1 MGVESKPGS
10 LWFYCTLLC
19 NWSRKSRHS
28 LDQSDA
34 RIKTIAT
41 RSIAFSRAKQ
51 FEFSLANDNV
61 YLCSDWL
68 LGSSFFTALKYYH
81 NNKLTNRISKLLRE
95 YCRIPLNCFSMLS
108 DFSKIFPQNK
118 KTTSSESWGQT
129 RCYQI
134 KEVNPLTPKR
144 NKLLNSPY
152 MITPKSNTKVAR
164 MREIITNY

>member
-34 RIKTIAT
+34 RIK
-41 RSIAFSRAKQ
+41 SIAFSRAKQ

-68 LGSSFFTALKYYH
+68 LGSSFFYTLLKTALKYYH
-81 NNKLTNRISKLLRE
+81 DNKLTNRIFK
-95 YCRIPLNCFSMLS
+95 C
-108 DFSKIFPQNK
+108 
-118 KTTSSESWGQT
+118 
-129 RCYQI
+129 
-134 KEVNPLTPKR
+134 
-144 NKLLNSPY
+144 
-152 MITPKSNTKVAR
+152 A
-164 MREIITNY
+164 